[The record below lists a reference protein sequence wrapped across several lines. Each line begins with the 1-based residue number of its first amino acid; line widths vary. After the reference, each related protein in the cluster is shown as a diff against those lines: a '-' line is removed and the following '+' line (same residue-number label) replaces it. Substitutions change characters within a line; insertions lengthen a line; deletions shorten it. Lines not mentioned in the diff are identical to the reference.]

1 MSLLPTDDLAPLT
14 RTSLALQ
21 GVVDKLLATVQ
32 RDDCVTAVHTVEPCE
47 AQHADWPEGLDP
59 RLVEALRSRGI
70 ERLYTHQAEAVSHAL
85 HQRDVVVVTPT
96 ASGKTVCYNLPVLNT
111 LLADPD
117 ARALYLF
124 PTKALAQDQLAE
136 LQDTSDLLGEEAG
149 IRAFTFDGD
158 TPDDARRAI
167 RARAHVV
174 ITNPDMLHSG
184 ILPHHA
190 RWSRLFQNLRYV
202 VIDELHTYRGVFGSH
217 LCNVLRR
224 LQRICRFYQGD
235 RQPTFIM
242 SSATIANPGELAA
255 RLIER
260 EVALV
265 DRNGA
270 PRGRKEFIFYNPPVI
285 NPELGIRRSCI
296 NQARWITSRF
306 LQAGVQT
313 IAFTTSRQNVEVLTR
328 YLKEDIERTPLERGT
343 VRGYRGG
350 YLPNTRREIERGL
363 RSGEI
368 RGVVSTN
375 ALELGIDI
383 GHLDVAVLA
392 GYPGSVASTWQ
403 QAGRAGR
410 RNERSVAV
418 LVARSDPMDQF
429 IVTHP
434 EYFFGRPPEMGLI
447 NPDNLLILLSHVKCA
462 AFELPFQADERFG
475 RESLIEMLDYL
486 AEERVLQRHGDRWHW
501 AQDVYPADQVSL
513 RSISTENFVIMD
525 ETRDN
530 RVIAEVDYRSA
541 PTTVYQDAIYMCETE
556 PYNVRRIEYDQ
567 RRVYVRKVE
576 VDYYTEAIT
585 NTSVKI
591 LETFESESLPGATR
605 EHGEV
610 HVAWRVSGFKKIKFH
625 TRENVGYGEV
635 HLPDQEMH
643 TTSYWLTLR
652 EEAWRPLGFTR
663 AEILDGVVGLAYVLH
678 HLAPIHLM
686 CDIGDIA
693 QCVGDLNARW
703 FVGQDAARGRYTLER
718 PESGPPVVLE
728 QGMRLAGPLALAV
741 DSLESLDRFEPTVF
755 LYDSYPGGIGF
766 SSALYDVHARLLR
779 EASDTLDGCAC
790 EAGCPSCVGPVNE
803 VGVRSKEV
811 ARAILSALLVSSP
824 ALP

>member
-1 MSLLPTDDLAPLT
+1 MSLAV
-14 RTSLALQ
+14 Q
-21 GVVDKLLATVQ
+21 GVVDRLLGAVQ
-32 RDDCVTAVHTVEPCE
+32 RDDCVTAIHTLPPRE
-47 AQHADWPEGLDP
+47 AEYADWPSALHP
-59 RLVEALRSRGI
+59 ALVEAVRKRGVD
-70 ERLYTHQAEAVSHAL
+70 RLYSHQAEAVEHAL
-85 HQRDVVVVTPT
+85 GGRNLVVVTPT
-96 ASGKTVCYNLPVLNT
+96 ASGKTLCYNLPVLDT
-111 LLADPD
+111 LLRNPD

-136 LQDTSDLLGEEAG
+136 FQDTADLLGAALPNEGAVG
-149 IRAFTFDGD
+149 IRAFTYDGD

-167 RARAHVV
+167 RGRAHVV
-174 ITNPDMLHSG
+174 VTNPDMLHSG

-190 RWSRLFQNLRYV
+190 RWARLFQNLRYV
-202 VIDELHTYRGVFGSH
+202 IIDELHTYRGVFGSH

-224 LQRICRFYQGD
+224 LKRICRFYQGD
-235 RQPTFIM
+235 RPLPVFVM
-242 SSATIANPGELAA
+242 SSATIANPGDLAA
-255 RLIER
+255 RLTEE

-270 PRGRKEFIFYNPPVI
+270 PRGRKDFIFYNPPVI

-296 NQARWITSRF
+296 NQARWIASRF
-306 LQAGVQT
+306 LQARIQT
-313 IAFTTSRQNVEVLTR
+313 IAFTTSRLNVEVLTK
-328 YLKEDIERTPLERGT
+328 YLKEDVEKTPLDRGM
-343 VRGYRGG
+343 VRAYRGG

-363 RSGEI
+363 RNGEI
-368 RGVVSTN
+368 LGVVSTN

-410 RNERSVAV
+410 RNERSVAI

-429 IVTHP
+429 IVQHP
-434 EYFFGRPPEMGLI
+434 DYFFERPPEMGLI

-462 AFELPFQADERFG
+462 AFELPMRADERFG
-475 RESLIEMLDYL
+475 SENLVEMLEYL
-486 AEERVLQRHGDRWHW
+486 AEERVLQKHGDRWHW
-501 AQDVYPADQVSL
+501 AQDVYPADTVSL
-513 RSISTENFVIMD
+513 RSVSTENFVIMD
-525 ETRDN
+525 ETRDH

-556 PYNVRRIEYDQ
+556 PYNVKRIDYDQ

-591 LETFESESLPGATR
+591 LETFESRPEVGAIR
-605 EHGEV
+605 AHGEV

-643 TTSYWLTLR
+643 TTSYWLTVR
-652 EEAWRPLGFTR
+652 EEAWRPLAYSR
-663 AEILDGVVGLAYVLH
+663 AEVLDGVVGLAYVLH

-686 CDIGDIA
+686 CDIGDIER
-693 QCVGDLNARW
+693 CVGDLNARW
-703 FVGQDAARGRYTLER
+703 FVGMDRQQARGRYSLSAAET
-718 PESGPPVVLE
+718 GPPLVIE
-728 QGMRLAGPLALAV
+728 QGMRLAAPDQTTAQVL
-741 DSLESLDRFEPTVF
+741 DDLEKFEPTIF
-755 LYDSYPGGIGF
+755 LYDNYPGGIGF
-766 SSALYDVHARLLR
+766 SSALYDAHLRLLR
-779 EASDTLDGCAC
+779 EARDTLLACGC
-790 EAGCPSCVGPVNE
+790 EAGCPSCVGPINE
-803 VGVRSKEV
+803 VGARSREV
-811 ARAILSALLVSSP
+811 ATALVARL
-824 ALP
+824 LPDSQH

>member
-1 MSLLPTDDLAPLT
+1 MTPTDLAV
-14 RTSLALQ
+14 Q
-21 GVVDKLLATVQ
+21 GVVDRLLRTVG
-32 RDDCVTAVHTVEPCE
+32 RDDCVTAVHTLPPRE
-47 AQHADWPEGLDP
+47 AEYADWPKALHP
-59 RLVEALRSRGI
+59 RLVEAMKARGI
-70 ERLYTHQAEAVSHAL
+70 DRLYAHQAEAIDHAL
-85 HQRDVVVVTPT
+85 AHRHVVVVTPT
-96 ASGKTVCYNLPVLNT
+96 ASGKTLCYNLPVLDT
-111 LLADPD
+111 MLADGE

-136 LQDTSDLLGEEAG
+136 FQDTADLLGDDAA

-167 RARAHVV
+167 RSRAHVV
-174 ITNPDMLHSG
+174 VTNPDMLHSG

-202 VIDELHTYRGVFGSH
+202 IIDELHTYRGVFGSH
-217 LCNVLRR
+217 LCNLLRR
-224 LQRICRFYQGD
+224 LRRICRFYQGD
-235 RQPTFIM
+235 RMPTFIM

-255 RLIER
+255 RLIEQ

-270 PRGRKEFIFYNPPVI
+270 PRGRKDFIFYNPPVI

-313 IAFTTSRQNVEVLTR
+313 IAFTTSRQNVEVLTK
-328 YLKEDIERTPLERGT
+328 YLKEDVERTPLDRGQ
-343 VRGYRGG
+343 VRAYRGG

-410 RNERSVAV
+410 RNERSVAI
-418 LVARSDPMDQF
+418 LVARSEPMDQY

-434 EYFFGRPPEMGLI
+434 DYFFERAPEMGLI

-462 AFELPFQADERFG
+462 AFELPFRADETFG
-475 RESLIEMLDYL
+475 RENLPEILAYL
-486 AEERVLQRHGDRWHW
+486 TEEKVLQKHADRWHW
-501 AQDVYPADQVSL
+501 AQDVYPADLVSL
-513 RSISTENFVIMD
+513 RSVSTENFVIMD

-530 RVIAEVDYRSA
+530 RVIAEVDFRSA
-541 PTTVYQDAIYMCETE
+541 PTTVYEDAIYMCETE
-556 PYNVRRIEYDQ
+556 PYNVKRLDYAQ
-567 RRVYVRKVE
+567 RRAYVRKVD

-591 LETFESESLPGATR
+591 LETFESRAAVGAQR

-643 TTSYWLTLR
+643 TTSYWITIR
-652 EEAWRPLGFTR
+652 EEAWRPLDYTR

-693 QCVGDLNARW
+693 RCVGDLNARW
-703 FVGQDAARGRYTLER
+703 FVGADSTRGRYCLDR
-718 PESGPPVVLE
+718 PESGPAVVLE
-728 QGMRLAGPLALAV
+728 PGMRLAGPTASTGEVL
-741 DSLESLDRFEPTVF
+741 DHLERFEPTIF

-766 SSALYDVHARLLR
+766 SPALFDAHVSLLR
-779 EASDTLDGCAC
+779 EARDTLAACPC

-803 VGVRSKEV
+803 VGARSKEV
-811 ARAILSALLVSSP
+811 ARALLPLLLP
-824 ALP
+824 ADP

>member
-1 MSLLPTDDLAPLT
+1 MTSTDLAV
-14 RTSLALQ
+14 Q
-21 GVVDKLLATVQ
+21 GVVDRLLRTLGT
-32 RDDCVTAVHTVEPCE
+32 DDGVTAVHTVPACE
-47 AQHADWPEGLDP
+47 AEFAPWPQLLHP
-59 RLVEALRSRGI
+59 RLVEAVRSRGF
-70 ERLYTHQAEAVSHAL
+70 EQLYVHQAEAIEHAL
-85 HQRDVVVVTPT
+85 ARRNVVVVTPT
-96 ASGKTVCYNLPVLNT
+96 ASGKTFCYNLPVLDT
-111 LLADPD
+111 LLRDPD

-136 LQDTSDLLGEEAG
+136 LQDTVDLVGDEAA

-158 TPDDARRAI
+158 TPDDARRSI
-167 RARAHVV
+167 RSRAHVV

-202 VIDELHTYRGVFGSH
+202 IIDELHTYRGVFGSH

-224 LQRICRFYQGD
+224 LLRICRFYQGD
-235 RQPTFIM
+235 RNPSFIM
-242 SSATIANPGELAA
+242 SSATIANPDELAA
-255 RLIER
+255 RLIEQ
-260 EVALV
+260 EVVLV

-270 PRGRKEFIFYNPPVI
+270 PRGRKDFIFYNPPVI

-296 NQARWITSRF
+296 NQARWITARF
-306 LQAGVQT
+306 LKAGVQT
-313 IAFTTSRQNVEVLTR
+313 IAFTTSRQNVEVLTK
-328 YLKEDIERTPLERGT
+328 YLKEDVERTPLEQGQ
-343 VRGYRGG
+343 VRAYRGG

-418 LVARSDPMDQF
+418 LVARSEPMDQY

-434 EYFFGRPPEMGLI
+434 AYFFERPPEMGLI
-447 NPDNLLILLSHVKCA
+447 NPDNLLVLLSHVKCA
-462 AFELPFQADERFG
+462 AFELPFRADETFG
-475 RESLIEMLDYL
+475 QESLGEILAYL
-486 AEERVLQRHGDRWHW
+486 TEEKVLQKHADRWHW
-501 AQDVYPADQVSL
+501 AQDVYPADLVSL
-513 RSISTENFVIMD
+513 RSVSTENFVIMD
-525 ETRDN
+525 ETRGN
-530 RVIAEVDYRSA
+530 TVIAEVDFRSA
-541 PTTVYQDAIYMCETE
+541 PTTVYEDAIYMCETDA
-556 PYNVRRIEYDQ
+556 YNVKRLDYDQ
-567 RRVYVRKVE
+567 RRAYVRQVE

-591 LETFESESLPGATR
+591 LETFESRVAEGAQR

-643 TTSYWLTLR
+643 TTSYWITVR
-652 EEAWRPLGFTR
+652 EEAWHSLGYTR
-663 AEILDGVVGLAYVLH
+663 AEILDGVVGLAYLLH

-693 QCVGDLNARW
+693 RCVGDLNARW
-703 FVGQDAARGRYTLER
+703 FVGAENPRGRYSLER

-728 QGMRLAGPLALAV
+728 PGMRMAGATSS
-741 DSLESLDRFEPTVF
+741 SLEVLEHIERFEPTIF
-755 LYDSYPGGIGF
+755 LYDNYPGGIGF
-766 SSALYDVHARLLR
+766 SPALFDAHHRLLS
-779 EASDTLDGCAC
+779 EARDTIAACAC
-790 EAGCPSCVGPVNE
+790 ESGCPSCVGPVNE
-803 VGVRSKEV
+803 VGTRSKEV
-811 ARAILSALLVSSP
+811 ARALLPHLLPSVVAP
-824 ALP
+824 A